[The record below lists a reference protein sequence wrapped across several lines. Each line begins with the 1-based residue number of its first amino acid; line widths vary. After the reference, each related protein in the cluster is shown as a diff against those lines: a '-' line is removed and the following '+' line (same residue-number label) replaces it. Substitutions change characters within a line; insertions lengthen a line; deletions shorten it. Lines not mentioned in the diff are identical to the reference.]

1 MVEITQQSDYA
12 QQAAQ
17 WLVALSDDRE
27 NTTDIEQQYLAWKQ
41 AKPEHAQAAMKM
53 EQFLGRMEQ
62 LDALGTERNKLLN
75 SGLQAG
81 VKAGKSLRL
90 PVGLLP
96 VVFVLFLLPCWM
108 FIQNYSPAYL
118 FADIK
123 TSRGEWRTQQLS
135 DGSQLSLASGTAVNV
150 DFSMNQRRLIL
161 LSGEIKVTV
170 AKDKQRPFIV
180 STDQGE
186 ITALGTQFIVKEN
199 DDTTQLL
206 MLESVTRVE
215 NTTDE
220 NRVINAGHAL
230 RFDRFHFSD
239 IQTIDPHAIESA
251 WYAKVLVAENMPLPR
266 VLTTL
271 ASNRSGRL
279 VFDKEA
285 LSSIDVSGVLPLDD
299 TDAALDLLLQRFPQ
313 LEVRYLT
320 PYFVYVSK
328 KV

>member
-96 VVFVLFLLPCWM
+96 VIFVLFLLPCWM
-108 FIQNYSPAYL
+108 FIQNYPPAYL

-150 DFSMNQRRLIL
+150 DFSMKQRRLIL

-186 ITALGTQFIVKEN
+186 ITALGTQFIVKET
-199 DDTTQLL
+199 DTATQLM
-206 MLESVTRVE
+206 MLESATQVD
-215 NTTDE
+215 NGS
-220 NRVINAGHAL
+220 NQSRVINAGHKII
-230 RFDRFHFSD
+230 FDRLHFGD
-239 IQTIDPHAIESA
+239 IQPIDVQAVAAA
-251 WYAKVLVAENMPLPR
+251 WSSKVLVAENMALSQ
-266 VLTTL
+266 VLATL
-271 ASNRSGRL
+271 AKNRSGRL
-279 VFDKEA
+279 LFDKDA
-285 LSSIDVSGVLPLDD
+285 LNSISVSGVLPMND
-299 TDAALDLLLQRFPQ
+299 TDAALELLTQRFPQ

-328 KV
+328 KI